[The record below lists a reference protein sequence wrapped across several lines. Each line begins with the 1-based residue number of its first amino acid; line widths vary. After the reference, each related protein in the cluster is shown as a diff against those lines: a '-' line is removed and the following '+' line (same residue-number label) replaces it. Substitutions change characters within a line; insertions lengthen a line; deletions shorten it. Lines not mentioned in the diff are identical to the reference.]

1 MKTSV
6 SNSVCYAL
14 LGASIFAI
22 AAAGNANA
30 DRNGAPI
37 RYAQAGS
44 PSTTT
49 QMPAQMIQRQ
59 AQPSSAAVNG
69 NQRVEFRY
77 PDQPDNFFATQ
88 GSVVQMPPVQAPAT
102 SPTLAAPK
110 PSFDSPITFS
120 PVDSVVTAASSAPAV
135 VPTPNPVSVLA
146 GGVSAA
152 GVAADVATA
161 PMKPIRIAS
170 LQTQAATST
179 GKPLT
184 LSRVRANRDA
194 AISQETGLASVY
206 ADGFNGKPT
215 ANGEIFDETAM
226 TAAHPSLPL
235 PSLVQVVNQ
244 ENGREIVVRVNDRG
258 PFDGKRIMELS
269 PRAGSVLGLSKGNSA
284 RVKLN
289 YLGPAPVQTNNFAS
303 NSIEDDVMPPVAAVE
318 PSYQAPVLQAPAAAP
333 VVQTA
338 LQGESRPASVGGFFI
353 QAGAFADIAN
363 AQQLTFAFDRTMDV
377 KIEEAR
383 VNGGDYFRVLI
394 GPFASME
401 AAEVQRAALARAG
414 IADGFLTRR

>member
-44 PSTTT
+44 SST
-49 QMPAQMIQRQ
+49 PAQMVRSQ
-59 AQPSSAAVNG
+59 AAPRSVAVNSQ
-69 NQRVEFRY
+69 QRVEFRY
-77 PDQPDNFFATQ
+77 PNQPDNFFAAQNPAAQLT
-88 GSVVQMPPVQAPAT
+88 PAQAPVTGQSFGA
-102 SPTLAAPK
+102 SK
-110 PSFDSPITFS
+110 PAFDSPITFS
-120 PVDSVVTAASSAPAV
+120 PVESAVSTASAGPAA
-135 VPTPNPVSVLA
+135 VPKPNPVSVLA

-152 GVAADVATA
+152 NVAADVVKA

-194 AISQETGLASVY
+194 AITQETGLASVY

-235 PSLVQVVNQ
+235 PSLVQVVN
-244 ENGREIVVRVNDRG
+244 EDNGREIVVRVNDRG

-269 PRAGSVLGLSKGNSA
+269 PRAGSVLGLTKGSSA

-289 YLGPAPVQTNNFAS
+289 YLGPAPVQTNNYAS
-303 NSIEDDVMPPVAAVE
+303 KAVQDDVMPPVEVAQ
-318 PSYQAPVLQAPAAAP
+318 PSYPLPSVQTPP
-333 VVQTA
+333 VVDASLPSET
-338 LQGESRPASVGGFFI
+338 LPAPTGGFFI

-394 GPFASME
+394 GPFATMD

>member
-49 QMPAQMIQRQ
+49 QMPAQMVQRQ
-59 AQPSSAAVNG
+59 IAPSSVAVNG

-88 GSVVQMPPVQAPAT
+88 GSVVQMPPAQAPAAA
-102 SPTLAAPK
+102 PTLAAPN
-110 PSFDSPITFS
+110 PAFDSPITFS
-120 PVDSVVTAASSAPAV
+120 PVDSVVSAASSAPAAL
-135 VPTPNPVSVLA
+135 PKPNPVSVLA
-146 GGVSAA
+146 GGVSAT
-152 GVAADVATA
+152 GMAADVATA
-161 PMKPIRIAS
+161 PAKPIRIAS

-194 AISQETGLASVY
+194 AIAQESGLASVY

-235 PSLVQVVNQ
+235 PSLVQVVN
-244 ENGREIVVRVNDRG
+244 EDNGREIVVRVNDRG

-289 YLGPAPVQTNNFAS
+289 YLGPAPVQTNSFAS
-303 NSIEDDVMPPVAAVE
+303 NSVEDDVMPPVAAVE
-318 PSYQAPVLQAPAAAP
+318 PSYPAPMLQAPVAAP
-333 VVQTA
+333 VVQAAAQTA
-338 LQGESRPASVGGFFI
+338 PTVAPTSGFFI

-394 GPFASME
+394 GPFNSME

>member
-14 LGASIFAI
+14 LGASILTI
-22 AAAGNANA
+22 VTAGNANA
-30 DRNGAPI
+30 DRGAPI
-37 RYAQAGS
+37 RYAQPGDAS
-44 PSTTT
+44 SVQSQALPTQAAPSRVSVNS
-49 QMPAQMIQRQ
+49 QQRI
-59 AQPSSAAVNG
+59 
-69 NQRVEFRY
+69 EFRY
-77 PDQPDNFFATQ
+77 PDQPDNFFSAQ
-88 GSVVQMPPVQAPAT
+88 GPAMQPAQAQAPAFEVP
-102 SPTLAAPK
+102 SNAPALSAPK
-110 PSFDSPITFS
+110 PAFDSPITFS
-120 PVDSVVTAASSAPAV
+120 PVESAVSAASTVSSA
-135 VPTPNPVSVLA
+135 VPSPSPVSLLA

-152 GVAADVATA
+152 GAAADIAKA
-161 PMKPIRIAS
+161 PVKPIRIAS
-170 LQTQAATST
+170 LQTQSAVST

-194 AISQETGLASVY
+194 AITQETGLASVY
-206 ADGFNGKPT
+206 SDGFNGKPT

-235 PSLVQVVNQ
+235 PSLVQVVN
-244 ENGREIVVRVNDRG
+244 EDNGREIVVRVNDRG

-289 YLGPAPVQTNNFAS
+289 YLGPAPVQTNSYAS
-303 NSIEDDVMPPVAAVE
+303 NAIEDDVMPPVEPTYPTASLESPTYLPATPAVHQSA
-318 PSYQAPVLQAPAAAP
+318 PSVAP
-333 VVQTA
+333 T
-338 LQGESRPASVGGFFI
+338 GGFYI

-394 GPFASME
+394 GPFASMD

-414 IADGFLTRR
+414 IAEGFLTRR

>member
-44 PSTTT
+44 SSTPV
-49 QMPAQMIQRQ
+49 QMVQPQAAQT
-59 AQPSSAAVNG
+59 SVAVNS

-88 GSVVQMPPVQAPAT
+88 GPAAQLTPAQAPVTAQ
-102 SPTLAAPK
+102 PFGAPK
-110 PSFDSPITFS
+110 PAFDSPITFS
-120 PVDSVVTAASSAPAV
+120 PVESAVSAASAVPAA
-135 VPTPNPVSVLA
+135 VPKPNPVSVLA

-152 GVAADVATA
+152 NVAAEVAKA

-194 AISQETGLASVY
+194 AITQETGLASVY

-235 PSLVQVVNQ
+235 PSLVQVVN
-244 ENGREIVVRVNDRG
+244 EDNGREIVVRVNDRG

-269 PRAGSVLGLSKGNSA
+269 PRAGSVLGLTKGNSA

-303 NSIEDDVMPPVAAVE
+303 NSVQDEVMPPVEVAAPTYPMAAVE
-318 PSYQAPVLQAPAAAP
+318 APVSAPAVQASLPSQSLNAP
-333 VVQTA
+333 A
-338 LQGESRPASVGGFFI
+338 GGFFI

-394 GPFASME
+394 GPFATMD

>member
-6 SNSVCYAL
+6 SHSVCYAL
-14 LGASIFAI
+14 LGASLVAI
-22 AAAGNANA
+22 AVSSHANA

-37 RYAQAGS
+37 RYAQQGSSPAPQTVQPQARAGAIS
-44 PSTTT
+44 VNSE
-49 QMPAQMIQRQ
+49 QR
-59 AQPSSAAVNG
+59 G
-69 NQRVEFRY
+69 EFRY
-77 PDQPDNFFATQ
+77 PGQPDNFFAA
-88 GSVVQMPPVQAPAT
+88 QAPRPQA
-102 SPTLAAPK
+102 PVAASTPNVAQ

-120 PVDSVVTAASSAPAV
+120 PVDSVVTAAAEPV
-135 VPTPNPVSVLA
+135 VTPDPVPVLA
-146 GGVSAA
+146 GGVTATQTVANA
-152 GVAADVATA
+152 GQA
-161 PMKPIRIAS
+161 PLQPIRIAS
-170 LQTQAATST
+170 LQTQATAST
-179 GKPLT
+179 GQPLT
-184 LSRVRANRDA
+184 LSRVRANRA
-194 AISQETGLASVY
+194 AALTQETGLASVY

-244 ENGREIVVRVNDRG
+244 DNGREIVVRVNDRG

-269 PRAGSVLGLSKGNSA
+269 PRAGSVLGLAKGNSA

-303 NSIEDDVMPPVAAVE
+303 AAIEDDVMPPVAPVVPVE
-318 PSYQAPVLQAPAAAP
+318 PTYATAALQAPGTPAARPVAATQEAP
-333 VVQTA
+333 RVA
-338 LQGESRPASVGGFFI
+338 PAGGFFI
-353 QAGAFADIAN
+353 QAGAFSDIAN
-363 AQQLTFAFDRTMDV
+363 ARQLTFAFDRTMDV

-394 GPFASME
+394 GPFSTME

>member
-44 PSTTT
+44 SSMPTQIPT
-49 QMPAQMIQRQ
+49 QMVQSQ
-59 AQPSSAAVNG
+59 AAPNSVALNS

-88 GSVVQMPPVQAPAT
+88 GSAAQMPAAQSPFGTPAL
-102 SPTLAAPK
+102 SAPK
-110 PSFDSPITFS
+110 PAFDSPITFS
-120 PVDSVVTAASSAPAV
+120 PVDSVVSAASAAPAA
-135 VPTPNPVSVLA
+135 VPTPNPASVLA

-152 GVAADVATA
+152 RLAADVATA

-194 AISQETGLASVY
+194 AIAQESGLASVY

-235 PSLVQVVNQ
+235 PSLVQVVN
-244 ENGREIVVRVNDRG
+244 EDNGREIVVRVNDRG

-269 PRAGSVLGLSKGNSA
+269 PRAGSVLGLNKGNSA

-289 YLGPAPVQTNNFAS
+289 YLGPAPVQTNSFAS
-303 NSIEDDVMPPVAAVE
+303 NSVEDDIMAPVAAVE
-318 PSYQAPVLQAPAAAP
+318 PVYPVAPLQSPLPVQTLQASTQSEPRVAPV
-333 VVQTA
+333 
-338 LQGESRPASVGGFFI
+338 SGFFI

-394 GPFASME
+394 GPFTSME

>member
-14 LGASIFAI
+14 LGASIFTI
-22 AAAGNANA
+22 VAAGNANA
-30 DRNGAPI
+30 DRGAPI
-37 RYAQAGS
+37 RF
-44 PSTTT
+44 
-49 QMPAQMIQRQ
+49 
-59 AQPSSAAVNG
+59 AQPSASTSAPTQALPAQSAPSNVSVNG
-69 NQRVEFRY
+69 QQRVEFRY
-77 PDQPDNFFATQ
+77 PDQPDNFFSAQ
-88 GSVVQMPPVQAPAT
+88 GPALQTAPVNAPVNTPAFG
-102 SPTLAAPK
+102 APK
-110 PSFDSPITFS
+110 PAFDSPITFS
-120 PVDSVVTAASSAPAV
+120 PVESVVSAAAAAPSA

-146 GGVSAA
+146 GGVTAA

-161 PMKPIRIAS
+161 PTKPIRIAS
-170 LQTQAATST
+170 LQTQSAVST

-194 AISQETGLASVY
+194 AITQETGLASVY
-206 ADGFNGKPT
+206 SDGFDGKPT

-235 PSLVQVVNQ
+235 PSLVQVVN
-244 ENGREIVVRVNDRG
+244 EDNGREIVVRVNDRG

-269 PRAGSVLGLSKGNSA
+269 PRAGSVLGLNKGSSA

-289 YLGPAPVQTNNFAS
+289 YLGPAPVQTNSYAS
-303 NSIEDDVMPPVAAVE
+303 KAIEDDVMPPVE
-318 PSYQAPVLQAPAAAP
+318 PTYPVASLESPAYLPATPAALQSAP
-333 VVQTA
+333 
-338 LQGESRPASVGGFFI
+338 SVAPTGGFYI

-394 GPFASME
+394 GPFASMD

-414 IADGFLTRR
+414 IAEGFLTRR

>member
-1 MKTSV
+1 MKTTV
-6 SNSVCYAL
+6 SHSVCYAL
-14 LGASIFAI
+14 LGASLLAI
-22 AAAGNANA
+22 AVSGSANA

-37 RYAQAGS
+37 RYAQQNSSPVAAQAVQPQANAGFIS
-44 PSTTT
+44 
-49 QMPAQMIQRQ
+49 
-59 AQPSSAAVNG
+59 VNSE
-69 NQRVEFRY
+69 QRVEFRY
-77 PDQPDNFFATQ
+77 PDQPDNFFAA
-88 GSVVQMPPVQAPAT
+88 QAPL
-102 SPTLAAPK
+102 SQAPVTAPARQAVQ
-110 PSFDSPITFS
+110 PSFDAPITFS
-120 PVDSVVTAASSAPAV
+120 PVDSVVSAAPKAV
-135 VPTPNPVSVLA
+135 VTPDPVPALA
-146 GGVSAA
+146 GGVMAA
-152 GVAADVATA
+152 QIATDAAQA
-161 PMKPIRIAS
+161 PLKPIRIAS
-170 LQTQAATST
+170 LQTQTTAST
-179 GKPLT
+179 GQPLT

-194 AISQETGLASVY
+194 AITQETGLASVY

-244 ENGREIVVRVNDRG
+244 DNGREIVVRVNDRG

-269 PRAGSVLGLSKGNSA
+269 PRAGSVLGLNKGNSA

-303 NSIEDDVMPPVAAVE
+303 NAIEDDVMPPVAPVAPVE
-318 PSYQAPVLQAPAAAP
+318 PTYSTAALQAPKPLTATPVAVQDAP
-333 VVQTA
+333 RVA
-338 LQGESRPASVGGFFI
+338 PAGGFFI
-353 QAGAFADIAN
+353 QAGAFSDIAN

-394 GPFASME
+394 GPFATME

>member
-1 MKTSV
+1 MKTAV
-6 SNSVCYAL
+6 ANSVCCAL
-14 LGASIFAI
+14 LGASLFAI

-49 QMPAQMIQRQ
+49 QMPSQMVQHQ
-59 AQPSSAAVNG
+59 TASNSVAVNS

-77 PDQPDNFFATQ
+77 PDQPDNFFAKQ
-88 GSVVQMPPVQAPAT
+88 GPVVQMPPAQAPV
-102 SPTLAAPK
+102 SNQVLSSPK
-110 PSFDSPITFS
+110 PAFDSPITFS
-120 PVDSVVTAASSAPAV
+120 PVDSVVSAASSAPAAM
-135 VPTPNPVSVLA
+135 PKPNPVSVLA

-152 GVAADVATA
+152 GMAADVATA

-184 LSRVRANRDA
+184 LSRVRATREA
-194 AISQETGLASVY
+194 AIAQETGLASVY

-235 PSLVQVVNQ
+235 PSLVQVVN
-244 ENGREIVVRVNDRG
+244 EDNGREIVVRVNDRG

-269 PRAGSVLGLSKGNSA
+269 PRAGSVLGLTKGSSA

-289 YLGPAPVQTNNFAS
+289 YLGPAPVQTNSFAS
-303 NSIEDDVMPPVAAVE
+303 NSVEDDVMPPVAAVE
-318 PSYQAPVLQAPAAAP
+318 PSYPAPVLQAPIQAPAVQAAVQSAPSAAP
-333 VVQTA
+333 
-338 LQGESRPASVGGFFI
+338 ASGFFI

-394 GPFASME
+394 GPFVSME

>member
-6 SNSVCYAL
+6 SHSVCYAL
-14 LGASIFAI
+14 LGASLLAI
-22 AAAGNANA
+22 AISGYANA

-37 RYAQAGS
+37 RYAQQSSSPAAAQTVQPQANAGS
-44 PSTTT
+44 IS
-49 QMPAQMIQRQ
+49 
-59 AQPSSAAVNG
+59 VNSD
-69 NQRVEFRY
+69 QRVDFRY
-77 PDQPDNFFATQ
+77 PGQTDNFFASATPTPQ
-88 GSVVQMPPVQAPAT
+88 IPVTASTPSVAQ
-102 SPTLAAPK
+102 
-110 PSFDSPITFS
+110 PSFDAPITFS
-120 PVDSVVTAASSAPAV
+120 PVDSVVSASSETAATPAP
-135 VPTPNPVSVLA
+135 VPVLA
-146 GGVSAA
+146 GGVTAA
-152 GVAADVATA
+152 QVATDAAQA
-161 PMKPIRIAS
+161 PLKPIRIAS
-170 LQTQAATST
+170 LQTQTTAST
-179 GKPLT
+179 GQPLT
-184 LSRVRANRDA
+184 LSRVQANRDA
-194 AISQETGLASVY
+194 AITQETGLASVY

-244 ENGREIVVRVNDRG
+244 DNGREIVVRVNDRG

-269 PRAGSVLGLSKGNSA
+269 PRAGSVLGLNKGSSA

-303 NSIEDDVMPPVAAVE
+303 AAIEDDVMPPVEPVVPVE
-318 PSYQAPVLQAPAAAP
+318 PTYATAALQAPRTPAARPVAAVQEAP
-333 VVQTA
+333 RVA
-338 LQGESRPASVGGFFI
+338 PAGGFFI
-353 QAGAFADIAN
+353 QAGAFSDIAN

-394 GPFASME
+394 GPFSTME

-414 IADGFLTRR
+414 ITDGFLTRR

>member
-44 PSTTT
+44 SSTTN

-59 AQPSSAAVNG
+59 SAPSSVAVNG

-88 GSVVQMPPVQAPAT
+88 GSVVQMPPAQAPV
-102 SPTLAAPK
+102 AAPK
-110 PSFDSPITFS
+110 PAFDAPITFS
-120 PVDSVVTAASSAPAV
+120 PVDSVVSAASSAPAAM
-135 VPTPNPVSVLA
+135 PKPNPVSVLA
-146 GGVSAA
+146 GGVSTA
-152 GVAADVATA
+152 GLAADVATA

-194 AISQETGLASVY
+194 AIAQESGLASVY

-235 PSLVQVVNQ
+235 PSLVQVVN
-244 ENGREIVVRVNDRG
+244 EDNGREIVVRVNDRG

-269 PRAGSVLGLSKGNSA
+269 PRAGSVLGLNKGSSA

-289 YLGPAPVQTNNFAS
+289 YLGPAPVQTNSFAS
-303 NSIEDDVMPPVAAVE
+303 NSVEDDVMPPVAVVE
-318 PSYQAPVLQAPAAAP
+318 PSYPAPALQAPVAAP
-333 VVQTA
+333 VVQ
-338 LQGESRPASVGGFFI
+338 ASTQSAPSVAPVGGFFI

-377 KIEEAR
+377 QIEEAR

>member
-44 PSTTT
+44 SSMPTQIPT
-49 QMPAQMIQRQ
+49 QMVQPQ
-59 AQPSSAAVNG
+59 AAPNSVALNS

-88 GSVVQMPPVQAPAT
+88 GSAAQSPFGTPAL
-102 SPTLAAPK
+102 SAPK
-110 PSFDSPITFS
+110 PAFDSPITFS
-120 PVDSVVTAASSAPAV
+120 PVDSVVSAASAAPGAA
-135 VPTPNPVSVLA
+135 PTPNPVSVLA

-152 GVAADVATA
+152 QLATDVATA

-194 AISQETGLASVY
+194 AIAQESGLASVY

-235 PSLVQVVNQ
+235 PSLVQVVN
-244 ENGREIVVRVNDRG
+244 EDNGREIVVRVNDRG

-269 PRAGSVLGLSKGNSA
+269 PRAGSVLGLNKGNSA

-289 YLGPAPVQTNNFAS
+289 YLGPAPVQTNSFAS
-303 NSIEDDVMPPVAAVE
+303 NSVEDDIMAPVAAVE
-318 PSYQAPVLQAPAAAP
+318 PVYPVAPLQSPVSAQPLQASMQSEPRVAPV
-333 VVQTA
+333 
-338 LQGESRPASVGGFFI
+338 SGFFI

-394 GPFASME
+394 GPFTSME

-414 IADGFLTRR
+414 IAEGFLTRR